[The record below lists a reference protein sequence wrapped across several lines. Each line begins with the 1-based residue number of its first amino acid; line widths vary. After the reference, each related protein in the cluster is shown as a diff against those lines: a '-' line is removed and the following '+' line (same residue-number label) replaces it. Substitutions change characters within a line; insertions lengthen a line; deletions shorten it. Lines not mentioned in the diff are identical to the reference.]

1 MYTEWHFR
9 AHAGLLLCVCVAR
22 YYNCR
27 GRWTTPRIVISKVN
41 SSPLMYKNYSNRSYV
56 RRDDVIAGCCNDVL
70 TVGAMTVSVTEVVA
84 GCSKQWCAKK
94 NLRRKISNV
103 ESVAIFLNVLKRDR
117 NVDHWSVYS
126 NVTLCILHYC
136 LCFLYYNFETLHCHY
151 ISNNIANNAKY
162 Q

>member
-1 MYTEWHFR
+1 MCDATTLSQ
-9 AHAGLLLCVCVAR
+9 HAVMTYLLR
-22 YYNCR
+22 RND
-27 GRWTTPRIVISKVN
+27 SF
-41 SSPLMYKNYSNRSYV
+41 SNR
-56 RRDDVIAGCCNDVL
+56 GCRL
-70 TVGAMTVSVTEVVA
+70 QQTVMRE
-84 GCSKQWCAKK
+84 K